1 MPLITFDK
9 SMSFFNLIELSS
21 SESDTD
27 ISDLLLISS
36 NSISI
41 SLPATSFMIGFLN
54 ALVLISFDFNSL
66 VFLDIVYSYDI
77 FEPCFNKKNN

>member
-27 ISDLLLISS
+27 MSDLLLISS

-66 VFLDIVYSYDI
+66 VFLDIV
-77 FEPCFNKKNN
+77 